1 MRGSR
6 RLRAGPT
13 PRCVI
18 LRLNPTR
25 QVAAIYDFVMLIIFG
40 LRSYVKTLA
49 VLTLACRQGHVA
61 AHRVVKVTR
70 KFTLFFIPLFPVRHR
85 YYSVCTLCGLQ
96 LPWDK
101 ESAEAAARQAAAAAP
116 AMAPP
121 PVDPVAPPLN
131 TMSFFDSSD
140 GRPPAALDPPRAAP
154 GWYPD
159 PAGGG
164 YRYWDGAAWTE
175 SVHEGGGGA

>member
-1 MRGSR
+1 VVGTTYDLSMFI
-6 RLRAGPT
+6 
-13 PRCVI
+13 I
-18 LRLNPTR
+18 L
-25 QVAAIYDFVMLIIFG
+25 FG
-40 LRSYVKTLA
+40 LRSYVTTVA

-85 YYSVCTLCGLQ
+85 YYSVCSLCGLQ

-101 ESAEAAARQAAAAAP
+101 ESAEAAAQQAAAAEPVMAP
-116 AMAPP
+116 A
-121 PVDPVAPPLN
+121 PVDPVAPPLR
-131 TMSFFDSSD
+131 TGSS
-140 GRPPAALDPPRAAP
+140 GGPAGGMPAALDPPLAAR

-164 YRYWDGAAWTE
+164 NYRYWDGAIWTE
-175 SVHEGGGGA
+175 SVHEGGG